1 MRILLAGL
9 HYHAPPAPSTTARA
23 CLNALTAHGKVRV
36 GFARRWCVVG
46 VQHVSPLTWGAK
58 TPTGDR
64 PAPSPDRTIVR
75 CVAEG
80 GGESPQAYRSALI
93 RAHNDAWRAHG
104 RLTRAPAQARTR
116 RKSRNSRPRPRDIAR
131 PTRAF
136 MHIHVRSG
144 AVGRHMQKDS
154 VRSDQTRP
162 RNDAGTSP
170 TLTGQGI
177 PPRAAALRSSA
188 PRRARCARAAPARS
202 AACRAFLKLLF
213 ERCHRTSRISQQPC
227 QQAQLRLAAER

>member
-1 MRILLAGL
+1 
-9 HYHAPPAPSTTARA
+9 
-23 CLNALTAHGKVRV
+23 V
-36 GFARRWCVVG
+36 
-46 VQHVSPLTWGAK
+46 
-58 TPTGDR
+58 
-64 PAPSPDRTIVR
+64 
-75 CVAEG
+75 

-131 PTRAF
+131 PTRAL

-202 AACRAFLKLLF
+202 AACRPFLKLLF

-227 QQAQLRLAAER
+227 QQAQLRLAAEPGRLLNHDVRSDDERRVSERVEQQRRADRREGSIRARPETLDTPPKLLYHLIWQLWPTF